1 VAITQPEEAEAGQRS
16 TTIAMVMAMC
26 VVNPR
31 TTVAETT
38 QARVEVEVLHTT
50 ATETN
55 VNTPLLSQ

>member
-1 VAITQPEEAEAGQRS
+1 MANTQPEEAEAGQPS
-16 TTIAMVMAMC
+16 TTTAIAMC

-55 VNTPLLSQ
+55 VNTPLLSL